1 MESHVLRVIRTLV
14 EQDAYLRSAVRY
26 GGRIFK
32 GDQGEP
38 HIMVAKRHLP
48 FSHLV
53 KVNQDKDF
61 GFVNHKGHYLNRQ
74 QAGEYASV
82 TTLRP
87 RLIIHGS
94 LHLRKDIQFF
104 SGLKENPIHSSVRAL
119 GIYTRLLPFI
129 LSILSIFT
137 RVKDGNHWRVQRIV
151 KEAES

>member
-1 MESHVLRVIRTLV
+1 MMSYTLKILLELECQLV

-38 HIMVAKRHLP
+38 HILVAKRHLP

-74 QAGEYASV
+74 QAGEYAQANNLIDPKLSGDV
-82 TTLRP
+82 TQYDPYQGAISDFLP
-87 RLIIHGS
+87 Y
-94 LHLRKDIQFF
+94 RKF
-104 SGLKENPIHSSVRAL
+104 S
-119 GIYTRLLPFI
+119 TRKL
-129 LSILSIFT
+129 
-137 RVKDGNHWRVQRIV
+137 
-151 KEAES
+151 AA